1 MCWQVYK
8 NKDIK
13 CHIAETDIR
22 TFKILLLRKHTLH
35 AYYQNYDYTIGK
47 LNSVNSLEL
56 TGNNVFKGFHSYD
69 LNNDCLSALG
79 GIVVQGKE
87 GGFLDYYSRA
97 DHIVKV
103 ECTIPKG
110 SEYYEN
116 SLGEIVSN
124 KLIVDKIIFEFQNE
138 AKTEKISI
146 LE

>member
-1 MCWQVYK
+1 MCWKSYK
-8 NKDIK
+8 YSDKK
-13 CHIAETDIR
+13 CRIAETDIK
-22 TFKILLLRKHTLH
+22 TFKILRLEKHTLC

-56 TGNNVFKGFHSYD
+56 IGNKIFEGFHSYD
-69 LNNDCLSALG
+69 LNNDCLSALE

-87 GGFLDYYSRA
+87 GVFLDYYSRA

-103 ECTIPKG
+103 ECIIPKG

-124 KLIVDKIIFEFQNE
+124 KLIVDKIIFKF
-138 AKTEKISI
+138 
-146 LE
+146 